1 MNVKNSSGKTAP
13 NYAFSLTFNP
23 EILRLT
29 AYFGLIFTM
38 AVGAI
43 LTATVVKVDPHTTA
57 IYKLFGFN
65 HLCNVLD
72 HEPSRTITAMIW
84 PLWEIPFLLYVIFNF
99 LRIQDAYRE
108 KKAPGYTFFV
118 AAIFLPIEILL
129 TLWVRII
136 YVWSPEVNFL
146 NHYLPYIC
154 LQVLLFLVAF
164 ENALYFYAMKSLP
177 FKNNRKIG
185 IAYIVL
191 LFVVTALYI
200 LVGISVA
207 LGHPILDLVN
217 DLGQRQLFRSLTNVY
232 SVLVIPIPIIVSVLE
247 LKRSPHHKLSF
258 E

>member
-1 MNVKNSSGKTAP
+1 MNVKNSSGNATP

-43 LTATVVKVDPHTTA
+43 WTATVVKVDPHTTA

-84 PLWEIPFLLYVIFNF
+84 PLWEVPFLLYVIFNF

-146 NHYLPYIC
+146 NHYLPYIS

-185 IAYIVL
+185 IGYIVL

-200 LVGISVA
+200 LVGMSVA
-207 LGHPILDLVN
+207 LGHPVLDLAN
-217 DLGQRQLFRSLTNVY
+217 DPGQRQLFRTLTNVY

-247 LKRSPHHKLSF
+247 LKRSPNHKLSF